1 MPSASGSSRRCWTR
15 PAKAGLTVDAD
26 LLATVLADVG
36 AEPGALPLLSHA
48 LLETWRNRTGIA
60 LTLAAY
66 QASGGVRG
74 AIAQSAEQVYDE
86 LDDTERVAVRRIFL
100 RLTALGSGTED
111 TRRPI
116 T

>member
-1 MPSASGSSRRCWTR
+1 
-15 PAKAGLTVDAD
+15 LAD
-26 LLATVLADVG
+26 LG

-48 LLETWRNRTGIA
+48 LLETWRNRDGRT
-60 LTLAAY
+60 LTLPAY

-74 AIAQSAEQVYDE
+74 AIAQSAEHVYDE
-86 LDDTERVAVRRIFL
+86 CGDAERQAVRRIFL

-116 T
+116 NRTELDGIAEPGDTES